1 MSRLRQLRPIA
12 IIVPLILVAAML
24 IGGAKLFAGD
34 GSKQISAIFPKTISL
49 FVGSDVR
56 ILGLSVGKVT
66 AMTPTGTGVRVDM
79 EYDGQYD
86 LPADAKAVIISPSL
100 IGDRFVQLTPAYDRG
115 SVLPNGSVIGPA
127 NTRAPVELDRTFS
140 ATQQLLSALG
150 PDGANRHG
158 ALSDL
163 LAVGAKTLDGQGTS
177 IRGTIGDLAAVTD
190 TLSKGSDDAFGT
202 IDQLSRVTT
211 TLSTYD
217 KEIGAF
223 NERLGRVAASLA
235 DQSGDISELLKTLAG
250 SLGEVEGFVRDNR
263 ESVGA
268 NVESLTTVAGALEGE
283 RQALAD
289 ILDLAPLGFTNLVQ
303 AYEPT
308 SAAVRTRANFGEIL
322 RALDLTA
329 CEALR
334 KQGGDNVQPA
344 CDLLKTIFDQL
355 PLRNG
360 LGVPAPVKTG
370 GTLGGAPASPEL
382 SPVSLPDLVGG
393 LTGLLEGGS

>member
-1 MSRLRQLRPIA
+1 MNQFRQLRLITIVTSL
-12 IIVPLILVAAML
+12 IIIAAML
-24 IGGAKLFAGD
+24 IGGVRLFG
-34 GSKQISAIFPKTISL
+34 GHGTKQVSATFPRTISL

-66 AMTPTGTGVRVDM
+66 ALTPTGTGVRVDM
-79 EYDGQYD
+79 NYDATYD
-86 LPADAKAVIISPSL
+86 LPVGVKAVIISPSL
-100 IGDRFVQLTPAYDRG
+100 IGDRFVQLTPAYDSG
-115 SVLPNGSVIGPA
+115 SALPSGAVIGPA
-127 NTRAPVELDRTFS
+127 DTRVPVELDRTFS
-140 ATQQLLSALG
+140 ATQQLLGALG

-177 IRGTIGDLAAVTD
+177 IRGTIGDLAAVTG

-202 IDQLSRVTT
+202 IDQLSRVAT

-217 KEIGAF
+217 SQVGAF
-223 NERLGRVAASLA
+223 NERLGRVASSLA
-235 DQSGDISELLKTLAG
+235 AQSGDISDLLKSLAT
-250 SLGEVEGFVRDNR
+250 SLGEVEGFVRNNR

-303 AYEPT
+303 AYEPS
-308 SAAVRTRANFGEIL
+308 SAAVGTRANFGEIL

-334 KQGGDNVQPA
+334 KQGGDNVQA
-344 CDLLKTIFDQL
+344 TCDLLKSIFDQL
-355 PLRNG
+355 PLRDG
-360 LGVPAPVKTG
+360 VGVPAPAGSVGKI
-370 GTLGGAPASPEL
+370 AAASPAAAPTGL
-382 SPVSLPDLVGG
+382 ADLVGG
-393 LTGLLEGGS
+393 LTGFLGGAP